1 MCSALRQRPNIKT
14 TKKIN
19 NTIIKIAYQHGLRL
33 KTMKSNQSKAKKIYN
48 AVSTV
53 IVALIFVFMI
63 VVVAVMLVQKNNGGE
78 TELFGYR
85 MYDVLT
91 DSMSGTIE
99 PGDVIMCKSVED
111 VNALQVGDIIT
122 FKAPNGNYNETHRI
136 IEIVKNDDGTVKYF
150 KTKGDNAKEADKWEL
165 APENVKAKYV
175 KKSVF
180 IGGLRRFMSHWY
192 GYVAVVVIPL
202 CIVFALIIASFVRD
216 KVAIETEK
224 KKENKKLTLD
234 DISDEEKLKLLD
246 SLKDENNCENGM
258 TIQDDIAEKTGENL
272 SEEAPE
278 STSCD
283 DKKEQ

>member
-1 MCSALRQRPNIKT
+1 MCSALRQKPNIKT

-19 NTIIKIAYQHGLRL
+19 NIIIKIAYPHGLRL

-272 SEEAPE
+272 LEEAPE

>member
-1 MCSALRQRPNIKT
+1 
-14 TKKIN
+14 
-19 NTIIKIAYQHGLRL
+19 
-33 KTMKSNQSKAKKIYN
+33 MKSNQSKAKKIYN

-111 VNALQVGDIIT
+111 VNALPSGGYHYFQSSQRQLQRNPSHNRNRQKRRRHGQVFQNEGRQRKRGGQVGT
-122 FKAPNGNYNETHRI
+122 CA
-136 IEIVKNDDGTVKYF
+136 
-150 KTKGDNAKEADKWEL
+150 
-165 APENVKAKYV
+165 ENVKAKYV

-258 TIQDDIAEKTGENL
+258 TIQDDIVEKTGENL

>member
-1 MCSALRQRPNIKT
+1 
-14 TKKIN
+14 
-19 NTIIKIAYQHGLRL
+19 
-33 KTMKSNQSKAKKIYN
+33 MKSNQSKAKKIYN

-111 VNALQVGDIIT
+111 VSALQVGDIIT

-180 IGGLRRFMSHWY
+180 IGGLRRFMKHWY
-192 GYVAVVVIPL
+192 GYVTVVVIPL
-202 CIVFALIIASFVRD
+202 CVVFALIIAGFVKD
-216 KVAIETEK
+216 KVALESEK
-224 KKENKKLTLD
+224 EKDKTISIS
-234 DISDEEKLKLLD
+234 DISD
-246 SLKDENNCENGM
+246 
-258 TIQDDIAEKTGENL
+258 
-272 SEEAPE
+272 
-278 STSCD
+278 D
-283 DKKEQ
+283 DKKKLLENYLGETQNAENISKAEENEDNKRARAQENDEN